1 MILQSSWFP
10 RFRGRPTTERLLH
23 DGHNVTVV
31 SRGQFYWKGREELLP
46 RVNHW
51 RCNRTLTVKKG
62 AALEKSSGLAACNQ
76 FHDAGFFDAV
86 VDFSS
91 RNHQE
96 VRQVAGLLSGRVGV
110 YVFVSSHLV
119 YRVSRAPDHDGP
131 LLESDA
137 VRPGRE
143 VSPLAREQARGID
156 ARGDGDLDCETELMK
171 QYNAGG
177 FPFVVRFSDREPH
190 RAEGEQDPVL
200 AASSVDSS
208 APCADAAAAP
218 GPELAAD
225 ALQLDL
231 HPGRG
236 AGCGTRDYQGAQRDV
251 LPRACRRRS
260 LQPRMRVDAYP
271 ARLLQSAG

>member
-1 MILQSSWFP
+1 VRAGARRHGVQRAPHHRTVAARRAQRDRGEP
-10 RFRGRPTTERLLH
+10 RSVLLEGPRGAAASGEPLEVQPDPH
-23 DGHNVTVV
+23 CE
-31 SRGQFYWKGREELLP
+31 Q
-46 RVNHW
+46 
-51 RCNRTLTVKKG
+51 KG

-177 FPFVVRFSDREPH
+177 FPFVVLL
-190 RAEGEQDPVL
+190 G
-200 AASSVDSS
+200 
-208 APCADAAAAP
+208 DA
-218 GPELAAD
+218 
-225 ALQLDL
+225 
-231 HPGRG
+231 
-236 AGCGTRDYQGAQRDV
+236 
-251 LPRACRRRS
+251 
-260 LQPRMRVDAYP
+260 
-271 ARLLQSAG
+271 